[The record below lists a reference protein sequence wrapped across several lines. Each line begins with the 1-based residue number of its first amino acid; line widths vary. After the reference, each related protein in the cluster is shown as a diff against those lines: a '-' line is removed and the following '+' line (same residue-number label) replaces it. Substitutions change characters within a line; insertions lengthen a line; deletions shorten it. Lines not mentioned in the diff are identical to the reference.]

1 MCQDF
6 LGCLARRGRHHGMPF
21 TLVCLSGGL
30 SVCLVDC
37 LSVWWT
43 VCLPAAPVACF
54 FASVSVSLFSGTR
67 RVETVYYAERVIGV
81 TTVCPSPLSVMSVC
95 LVDYLPGWLPVSLL
109 LSVCLCFLVLDVSRL
124 SRMLNAQLALTRHV
138 LGLCP
143 SV

>member
-1 MCQDF
+1 M
-6 LGCLARRGRHHGMPF
+6 LSAPWASPRYALHPCLSVWW
-21 TLVCLSGGL
+21 TVCLSGGL
-30 SVCLVDC
+30 SVCLSGG
-37 LSVWWT
+37 LS

-67 RVETVYYAERVIGV
+67 RVQTVYYAERVIGV

-109 LSVCLCFLVLDVSRL
+109 LSVRLCFLVLDVSRL